1 MPQYHQLIVNPN
13 QDGQARFDRRQELLK
28 AIEQLTGRPVV
39 VYAANLNVPN
49 IPNSI
54 DISDVTPISDLTRT
68 VPGRKID
75 IMLHSPGG
83 LAEAA
88 ERIVALLRGRFDEVR
103 FAVLHSAYSAATML
117 ATSADEL
124 ILDDTSALGPIDP
137 QIVYRD
143 PQTGQSISIPTQTI
157 LDGFDEAKKAIK
169 ADSDAMGVYLPL
181 LNKLDLHLF
190 EICKNAEK
198 LSRSL
203 VEQWL
208 RDYMFKG
215 SNDAAE
221 KAKSATQFLASHKDR
236 LSHSRPITIDC
247 AKNTLGFKV
256 LDLREHA
263 ELAALYREL
272 WAEVEWF
279 VENTDTAKFFENAH
293 GLAFRRRFQLQQQ
306 LMFQLPL
313 IPQQPPQQPQVPQP
327 EPPPAQVPEQQQ
339 GEPQQAQPELE
350 PAAPH

>member
-1 MPQYHQLIVNPN
+1 MPQYHQLIVSPN
-13 QDGQARFDRRQELLK
+13 QDGQVRFEKRQELLK
-28 AIEQLTGRPVV
+28 AIEKLTGRPVV
-39 VYAANLNVPN
+39 VYAANLNIPN

-68 VPGRKID
+68 IPGRKVD
-75 IMLHSPGG
+75 ILLHSPGG

-88 ERIVALLRGRFDEVR
+88 ERIVAILRGRFDEVR

-143 PQTGQSISIPTQTI
+143 PQTEQSISIPTQTI
-157 LDGFDEAKKAIK
+157 LDGFEEAKKAIK
-169 ADSDAMGVYLPL
+169 ADADAMGVYLPL

-190 EICKNAEK
+190 EIRKNAEK
-198 LSRSL
+198 LSRTL
-203 VEQWL
+203 VEEWL
-208 RDYMFKG
+208 RKYMFRG
-215 SNDAAE
+215 EADAAK
-221 KAKSATQFLASHKDR
+221 KAQSATEFLASHKGR

-247 AKNTLGFKV
+247 AKKILGFKV
-256 LDLREHA
+256 HDLREDA
-263 ELAALYREL
+263 KLAALYREL

-293 GLAFRRRFQLQQQ
+293 GLAFRRRFQVQQQ
-306 LMFQLPL
+306 LTFQMPL
-313 IPQQPPQQPQVPQP
+313 IPQQPPQQPQPTPQLQPPQP
-327 EPPPAQVPEQQQ
+327 QS
-339 GEPQQAQPELE
+339 GPQ
-350 PAAPH
+350 AADA